1 MVANR
6 AFGRALLGGT
16 SNLSSSGAGRDEL
29 FRAAVLSGMDHMY
42 PTIDFE
48 ADEEEL
54 SADED
59 EDILARY
66 VEQHGGHQGERR

>member
-1 MVANR
+1 
-6 AFGRALLGGT
+6 
-16 SNLSSSGAGRDEL
+16 
-29 FRAAVLSGMDHMY
+29 MDHMY

-66 VEQHGGHQGERR
+66 VQQLGGHQVRERIPI

>member
-1 MVANR
+1 M
-6 AFGRALLGGT
+6 ALLGGT
-16 SNLSSSGAGRDEL
+16 SNLSSSGGAGRDEL
-29 FRAAVLSGMDHMY
+29 FRAAVLSGMDHVY
-42 PTIDFE
+42 PTIDFK

-66 VEQHGGHQGERR
+66 VQQLGGHQVREG